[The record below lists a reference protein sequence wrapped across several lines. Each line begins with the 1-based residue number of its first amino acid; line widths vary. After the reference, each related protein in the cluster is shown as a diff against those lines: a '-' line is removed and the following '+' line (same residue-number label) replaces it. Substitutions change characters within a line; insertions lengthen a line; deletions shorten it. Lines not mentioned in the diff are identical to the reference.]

1 MAGTRPKLNKV
12 CRRVAYAVLATVWFD
27 KSMLTLNDGGILHEM
42 IIYRFEKNGIGP
54 YMRRFTLGFG
64 TFHRKKPSSKAS
76 KKYARIFEE
85 NVKKLHSNY
94 ATYVKVHSSKK
105 YLYGTSSKELLRA
118 YFGGEFKALFKDGY
132 RIKRYNVPDEEVID
146 LGVEV
151 AFPVKYHKLQTVNGI
166 RKRLDNNEW

>member
-1 MAGTRPKLNKV
+1 
-12 CRRVAYAVLATVWFD
+12 
-27 KSMLTLNDGGILHEM
+27 M

-76 KKYARIFEE
+76 KKYERLFKERLTAFNNARSEYIR
-85 NVKKLHSNY
+85 VHQSN
-94 ATYVKVHSSKK
+94 K

-118 YFGGEFKALFKDGY
+118 YFGGEFKMLFKDGY
-132 RIKRYNVPDEEVID
+132 RIKRYNVPDSEVVD

-151 AFPVKYHKLQTVNGI
+151 AFPVKYHKLQSVKGI
-166 RKRLDNNEW
+166 RKKLDKPHGW